1 MWGVFGEFSDVLHK
15 LQQHKV
21 INLTWI
27 FFLRK
32 NLALRFFWRKWV
44 TAGEN
49 ESHEVSQVS

>member
-1 MWGVFGEFSDVLHK
+1 MFSDVLHK

-49 ESHEVSQVS
+49 GSHEVSQVS